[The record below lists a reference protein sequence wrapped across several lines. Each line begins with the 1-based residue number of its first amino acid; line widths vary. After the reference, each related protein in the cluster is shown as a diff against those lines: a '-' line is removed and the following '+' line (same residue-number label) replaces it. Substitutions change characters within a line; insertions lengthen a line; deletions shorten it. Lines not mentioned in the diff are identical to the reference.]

1 VRTYLVLA
9 AAEFRRYSTYRLA
22 ILAGITTQSVF
33 GLIRVSVLFAAIS
46 SAGGTLAGYDRQLA
60 STYVWL
66 GQALL
71 APVALL
77 GWIEIAERVSS
88 GEIAVDFARPLDL
101 QLAWWARGLGRAS
114 FQLLSR
120 GLPPLVVG
128 AVTVGLAWPES
139 WSAYP
144 LGLMSLFLAVS
155 ISFTLRFL
163 VNLIAFWTLDVR
175 GFIGLYLVVG
185 SFFCGL
191 FIPVH
196 LFPKWLQVVAYAT
209 PFPSM
214 LQTPIDVLS
223 GWVLGWA
230 AAALVASQLAWL
242 VGLVGLARVV
252 QWRAARRLVVQGG

>member
-1 VRTYLVLA
+1 MVLA
-9 AAEFRRYSTYRLA
+9 AAEFRQYSTYRLA
-22 ILAGITTQSVF
+22 ILAGVTTQSVF
-33 GLIRVSVLFAAIS
+33 GFIRVSVLFGAIS
-46 SAGGTLAGYDRQLA
+46 SAGGTLVGYNQQLA

-71 APVALL
+71 APIALYA
-77 GWIEIAERVSS
+77 WIDIAERVSS
-88 GEIAVDFARPLDL
+88 GEIAVDFARPVDL
-101 QLAWWARGLGRAS
+101 QLAWWARDLGRAS

-120 GLPPLVVG
+120 GLPPLFIG
-128 AVTVGLAWPES
+128 ALTVGLALPDS

-163 VNLIAFWTLDVR
+163 VNLIAFWTFDVR
-175 GFIGLYLVVG
+175 GYIGLYLVIG
-185 SFFCGL
+185 SLFSGL

-196 LFPKWLQVVAYAT
+196 FFPEWLRVVAYAT

-223 GWVLGWA
+223 GWTLGWA
-230 AAALVASQLAWL
+230 AATLVASQLAWL